1 MYKLEQTTVLC
12 NLGSQD
18 SGDERKSCQKSYRQN
33 MILWISLRPNCIY
46 LSKGVNT
53 ADTHLTANARHYWLV
68 SSTTICNYLLL
79 IILLK
84 TSHRWIKYW
93 ISVSFKHDL
102 LFDSYIWC
110 LIASLHLGDTL
121 RRLVDTHG
129 TQHRCVKLNSS
140 LDSPLPFRFWY
151 TFWIFSWESYPL
163 YLYCWINLDKYHAL
177 KAPKSL
183 IMSLDAYLKSASA
196 YKSQLC
202 SCFMLAVNRIF
213 LALGFGYAFT
223 EICQAFVI
231 WTKLKSLSDSPF
243 RFRFY
248 QLSWIQ
254 SSESTLFANI
264 LS

>member
-1 MYKLEQTTVLC
+1 
-12 NLGSQD
+12 
-18 SGDERKSCQKSYRQN
+18 

-53 ADTHLTANARHYWLV
+53 ADTHLTENARHYWLV

-163 YLYCWINLDKYHAL
+163 YLYYQINLNPCHAL

-196 YKSQLC
+196 CSTTRQKANCAPALCLPWTACSLPWALDMLSRKSVRC
-202 SCFMLAVNRIF
+202 
-213 LALGFGYAFT
+213 
-223 EICQAFVI
+223 
-231 WTKLKSLSDSPF
+231 LSF
-243 RFRFY
+243 E
-248 QLSWIQ
+248 L
-254 SSESTLFANI
+254 N
-264 LS
+264 